1 VASTTERL
9 TSDFGQTRVLLEAK
23 HEGEKNVL
31 TSKIESLEKLVSSQ
45 EAQVAQFAKRH
56 EQAYEKVQD
65 IANRAVAAAK
75 REFISAP
82 VTTRTVSEQDERNKS

>member
-1 VASTTERL
+1 MTSTTERL
-9 TSDFGQTRVLLEAK
+9 TSDFEKARALLEAK

-65 IANRAVAAAK
+65 IANRAVAATK
-75 REFISAP
+75 REFISVPA
-82 VTTRTVSEQDERNKS
+82 TTRTDSEQDERNKN